1 MFLKQNICR
10 KIKGRGCTDVRKNC
24 KYLTK
29 EDKNAPTVAT
39 EALFLMYLVES
50 MEYRKVTTVDVPGL
64 FMQAYMEGEIVH
76 MKLEG
81 KWQNF

>member
-1 MFLKQNICR
+1 M
-10 KIKGRGCTDVRKNC
+10 
-24 KYLTK
+24 
-29 EDKNAPTVAT
+29 AT

-81 KWQNF
+81 KWQNFWKILTQSYIRNTWRTKK